1 MWKFAIYIVAHFPNR
16 SPCPNRLP
24 YHYLNPP
31 FAMLENDLQSLGLTE
46 KEARVYLAALE
57 LGQASVQKI
66 AAAAHLPRPTCYLQ
80 INTLSQRGLMSSVE
94 EGKKRL
100 FIAEPPEALLTLFQ
114 REAEEVKTKQEA
126 LAHMLPELKS
136 RMTGDELPKVRLYEG
151 LEGLEAMRRELLKL
165 KNTEWYCIYGSDHY
179 RNQVTDDSR
188 VQQLKRIASRGLK
201 CKSIA
206 ISKTPPPPLIPEL
219 KYLYER
225 YFVPSSRYDMPGEVA
240 IFGNKVVLL
249 SYEKRPIGIMIEN
262 IAIAK
267 AMRSFFKLAFERAQ
281 MFKRLDRE

>member
-1 MWKFAIYIVAHFPNR
+1 
-16 SPCPNRLP
+16 
-24 YHYLNPP
+24 
-31 FAMLENDLQSLGLTE
+31 MLEQDLQSLGLTE

-114 REAEEVKTKQEA
+114 REAEEVRAKQEA
-126 LAHMLPELKS
+126 LANMMPELKS

-165 KNTEWYCIYGSDHY
+165 KNTEWYAICGTDHY
-179 RNQVTDDSR
+179 GKTVPPESQVM
-188 VQQLKRIASRGLK
+188 QLKRIVTQRLR
-201 CKSIA
+201 CKA
-206 ISKTPPPPLIPEL
+206 IIVAEKPTNQILPEL

-225 YFVPSSRYDMPGEVA
+225 YFVPSSKYDVPGEIA
-240 IFGNKVVLL
+240 IFGNKVALL
-249 SYEKRPIGIMIEN
+249 SYDKRPIGVIIEN
-262 IAIAK
+262 RAIA
-267 AMRSFFKLAFERAQ
+267 ASMRSFFKLAFERAQ

>member
-1 MWKFAIYIVAHFPNR
+1 
-16 SPCPNRLP
+16 
-24 YHYLNPP
+24 
-31 FAMLENDLQSLGLTE
+31 MLEQDLQSLGLTE

-114 REAEEVKTKQEA
+114 REAEEVRAKQEA
-126 LAHMLPELKS
+126 LANMMPELKS

-165 KNTEWYCIYGSDHY
+165 KNTEWYVFTGSDY
-179 RNQVTDDSR
+179 YSKAVPQELRLL
-188 VQQLKRIASRGLK
+188 QLKRLTDRKLK
-201 CKSIA
+201 CKA
-206 ISKTPPPPLIPEL
+206 IVSSEKADNKITSEL
-219 KYLYER
+219 KYFFER
-225 YFVPSSRYDMPGEVA
+225 YWVPTSKYQAPGEIA
-240 IFGNKVVLL
+240 IFENKIALL
-249 SYEKRPIGIMIEN
+249 SYDRHPIGVMIEN
-262 IAIAK
+262 RSIATVMK
-267 AMRSFFKLAFERAQ
+267 SFFKLAFERAQ